1 MTALGKR
8 SASWPLSFCCGLM
21 PLDSKY
27 FRPCQ
32 KQKLESCFLLTSE
45 PLPPPPL
52 CSTHLYLFCIVC
64 GVINSTYRENVET
77 RLEICMPALPMRK
90 RQAGWH
96 TGGPVLPQFAVLG
109 TFSQS
114 FNSSAC
120 IFFHS
125 SANQTWPYI
134 ASEMRLDRRIQSS
147 KAVNS
152 KPWFPDLQIGANHTR
167 YFLDGW
173 EVE

>member
-1 MTALGKR
+1 MSKAKAWKLF
-8 SASWPLSFCCGLM
+8 SAHIRAS
-21 PLDSKY
+21 
-27 FRPCQ
+27 
-32 KQKLESCFLLTSE
+32 
-45 PLPPPPL
+45 PPA
-52 CSTHLYLFCIVC
+52 
-64 GVINSTYRENVET
+64 
-77 RLEICMPALPMRK
+77 PALLNS
-90 RQAGWH
+90 
-96 TGGPVLPQFAVLG
+96 PVLILYCVWSHQFNLQRKCGNKTGDLYACSSYEEETSWVTHRRSSPAPICCSGYLQPVLQLLG
-109 TFSQS
+109 
-114 FNSSAC
+114 C

-152 KPWFPDLQIGANHTR
+152 KPWFPDLQNGANHTR